1 VEDVVK
7 SIRTNL
13 AVIQERI
20 EQAAISSGRESTDVR
35 LIVVTK
41 AQPLEITRSAILAG
55 ASILGENYP
64 EEALPKMEALRDRMP
79 VNWHMIGHLQ
89 SRKARIVAEHF
100 DMLHS
105 LDSVKLAAKLE
116 RLLEGLGRTLPVLLE
131 VNVGEEDSKFGW
143 AAFDRN
149 KWEELIPI
157 VDEIRRFQHLQI
169 SGLMTMPPLFVEPEK
184 SRPYF
189 QRLHSLRAYLREQ
202 FPDLAFQELSMG
214 TSVDFE
220 AAIAEGATFV
230 RIGQAIVG
238 PRQLKT

>member
-7 SIRTNL
+7 SIRTNI
-13 AVIQERI
+13 AAIQERI
-20 EQAAISSGRESTDVR
+20 EQAAVASGRESTDVR

-41 AQPLEITRSAILAG
+41 AQSLEITRSAILAG

-64 EEALPKMEALRDRMP
+64 EEALPKMEALGDRIP
-79 VNWHMIGHLQ
+79 VDWHMIGHLQ

-116 RLLEGLGRTLPVLLE
+116 RLLEEIGRTLPVLLE

-143 AAFDRN
+143 AAFDRK

-169 SGLMTMPPLFVEPEK
+169 SGLMTMPPLYVEPEK

-202 FPDLAFQELSMG
+202 FPDLAFKELSMG

-238 PRQLKT
+238 PRQSKA

>member
-7 SIRTNL
+7 SIRTNI
-13 AVIQERI
+13 AAIQERI
-20 EQAAISSGRESTDVR
+20 EQAAVASGRESTDVR

-64 EEALPKMEALRDRMP
+64 EEALPKMEALGDRIP
-79 VNWHMIGHLQ
+79 VDWHMIGHLQ

-116 RLLEGLGRTLPVLLE
+116 RLLEEIGRTLPVLLE

-143 AAFDRN
+143 AAFDRK

-169 SGLMTMPPLFVEPEK
+169 SGLMTMPPLYVEPEK

-202 FPDLAFQELSMG
+202 FPDLAFKELSMG

-238 PRQLKT
+238 PRQSKA

>member
-1 VEDVVK
+1 VEDVVNN
-7 SIRTNL
+7 IRTNL
-13 AVIQERI
+13 AAIQERI
-20 EQAAISSGRESTDVR
+20 EQAAIASGRESTDVR

-41 AQPLEITRSAILAG
+41 AQPLEITRCAILAG

-64 EEALPKMEALRDRMP
+64 EEALPKMEALGVQMAVD
-79 VNWHMIGHLQ
+79 WHMIGHLQ

-116 RLLEGLGRTLPVLLE
+116 RLLEEIGRTLPVLLE
-131 VNVGEEDSKFGW
+131 VNVGEENSKFGW
-143 AAFDRN
+143 AAFDRK

-157 VDEIRRFQHLQI
+157 VDEIRRFKHLQI

-189 QRLHSLRAYLREQ
+189 QRLHSLRMYLREQ
-202 FPDLAFQELSMG
+202 FPELAFKELSMG

-238 PRQLKT
+238 PRQSKA